1 MSGILVYGPSGSGK
15 STAIENL
22 PHKHT
27 GVICS
32 DMKEL
37 PFRGW
42 KSKYITVFEKGI
54 PLIARS
60 NYVQT
65 RKPASVLKTMKI
77 WDERDD
83 IQIIVW
89 DTMTHVMMN
98 RFMTDSNTDW
108 DFYIALAREIYQILN
123 YIPKMRTDVIVIGHN
138 DTQLDAST
146 GNRMEGVRTIGKLL
160 DQKIEIPS
168 LFTVVLITK
177 IERDS
182 EGKSH
187 YYFVTQSDGST
198 FAKSPKGMFEDLLI
212 PNDYNL
218 VLQKIHKYY
227 E

>member
-22 PHKHT
+22 PHHHT
-27 GVICS
+27 GIICS
-32 DMKEL
+32 DMKPL

-42 KSKYITVFEKGI
+42 KSKYVTVFEDGS
-54 PLIARS
+54 PLLARS

-65 RKPASVLKTMKI
+65 RKPGSVLKTLKK
-77 WDERDD
+77 WNERDE
-83 IQIIVW
+83 IQCIVW
-89 DTMTHVMMN
+89 DTMTHVIVN
-98 RFMTDSNTDW
+98 RFMTDPDTGW
-108 DFYIALAREIYQILN
+108 DFYKILAKEIYKILD
-123 YIPKMRTDVIVIGHN
+123 YISKMNKDVIVIGHN
-138 DTQLDAST
+138 ETTLDAST
-146 GNRMEGVRTIGKLL
+146 GNKMESIRTIGKLL
-160 DQKIEIPS
+160 NEKVEIPS
-168 LFTVVLITK
+168 LFTVVLTTK

-182 EGKSH
+182 EGGSH
-187 YYFVTQSDGST
+187 YYFVTQSDGTT